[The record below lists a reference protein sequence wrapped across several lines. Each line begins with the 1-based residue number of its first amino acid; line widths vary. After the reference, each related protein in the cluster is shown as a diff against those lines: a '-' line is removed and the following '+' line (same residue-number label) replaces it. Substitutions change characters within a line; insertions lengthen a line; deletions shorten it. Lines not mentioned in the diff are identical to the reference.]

1 MLSKDKS
8 AINQGNNSRTKKV
21 SLDTIE
27 DKASEEN
34 ALRTTESKRQAA
46 QSAAAINDEP
56 NLSDKSYS
64 TKEVSG

>member
-8 AINQGNNSRTKKV
+8 AIKQGNNSRTKKV

-34 ALRTTESKRQAA
+34 ALRTTESKRNAA

-56 NLSDKSYS
+56 TLSDKSYS

>member
-8 AINQGNNSRTKKV
+8 SVKQGNNSRTKKV

-46 QSAAAINDEP
+46 QNAAAINDEP
-56 NLSDKSYS
+56 TLSDKSYS

>member
-8 AINQGNNSRTKKV
+8 AIKQGNNSRTKKV

-34 ALRTTESKRQAA
+34 ALRTTESKRHAA

-56 NLSDKSYS
+56 TLSDKSYS